1 MPMSP
6 NIRDREHDK
15 FLEDANGDTSVRVG
29 LSAGALGSLL
39 QGVAWDYVEVSYP
52 TTIKEIYTFKTG
64 GVSGTTT
71 AVIEIT
77 YTDSTKN
84 FLDNVYRSA

>member
-29 LSAGALGSLL
+29 LSA
-39 QGVAWDYVEVSYP
+39 VEKDKKWYAWYYSDP
-52 TTIKEIYTFKTG
+52 TKDLK
-64 GVSGTTT
+64 
-71 AVIEIT
+71 
-77 YTDSTKN
+77 
-84 FLDNVYRSA
+84 DNLHKSSRDPIGDQR

>member
-1 MPMSP
+1 MSP

-29 LSAGALGSLL
+29 LSPGTLGSLL

-52 TTIKEIYTFKTG
+52 SSTQETFTFKSG

-77 YTDSTKN
+77 YTDASKQNLANVFRST
-84 FLDNVYRSA
+84 